1 MSIITKDDCLNLL
14 FDLGENGVEVDKEIK
29 HLLVLPEPDVET
41 ITFINNHKELNL
53 RKFYEKLRR
62 SYNDKK
68 SKLYKN
74 IVDTNSL
81 SPKELPI
88 CLASL
93 QLQILLFNKELDDTS
108 FLTQSRFNSITQ
120 CLQNFYKTGDYIPCQ
135 QLLNLF
141 RVDLKFLEE
150 ISVNKDV

>member
-1 MSIITKDDCLNLL
+1 MAIITKDDCLKLL
-14 FDLGENGVEVDKEIK
+14 FDLREQGVECDKEIK
-29 HLLVLPEPDVET
+29 HLLVLSDPDVET
-41 ITFINNHKELNL
+41 ISFINSRQELNL

-74 IVDTNSL
+74 IVDINTL
-81 SPKELPI
+81 EPKEVPI

-93 QLQILLFNKELDDTS
+93 QLQILLFNKNLDDPS
-108 FLTQSRFNSITQ
+108 FLTQARFKSITQ
-120 CLQNFYKTGDYIPCQ
+120 CLNNFYLTGDLIPCQ
-135 QLLNLF
+135 KLLNLF

-150 ISVNKDV
+150 ISVN